1 MGQSEITVKVSRS
14 GMPEDAF
21 LELALPAHVAGM
33 SVGQLLELI
42 FPDDAESAS
51 SLADAFD
58 LAANPDL
65 PEIYDHIRPVFRQ
78 LRHGLCSVNITTG
91 AGRPASPEDAV
102 REHLNPPECGA
113 ALPGYQLS
121 LHLSPEYQPLEYA
134 AAMGWDAGEPD
145 LETWLQTCVSL
156 YFVDKHE
163 QSLISQA
170 GESANDDLSTLT
182 AAMCQQDLISLCPNS
197 GKAGITRI
205 TEQGRTFIGNLL
217 AETENYID
225 RYDLFQDVYWDE
237 DTDTPEFDTG
247 FGEDVRVALFIAEG
261 LDPLR
266 TVFLLRLYDGTLD
279 EYADTWME
287 QVATED
293 FFDRVLEPLVD
304 RSIVP
309 EERLRR
315 IADAGFTLL
324 ETAAEAAG
332 ERRLITRIAQ
342 RARSSP

>member
-1 MGQSEITVKVSRS
+1 
-14 GMPEDAF
+14 MPEDAF

-51 SLADAFD
+51 ALADAFD

-65 PEIYDHIRPVFRQ
+65 PEIYDHISPVFRQ
-78 LRHGLCSVNITTG
+78 FRHGLCNLNITTG
-91 AGRPASPEDAV
+91 AGRGVSPEDTI
-102 REHLNPPECGA
+102 REYLDLPESGA
-113 ALPGYQLS
+113 TLPGYRLS
-121 LHLSPEYQPLEYA
+121 LHLSPEYRPLEYA
-134 AAMGWDAGEPD
+134 AEMSWDAGEPD
-145 LETWLQTCVSL
+145 LKTWLQTCVSL

-170 GESANDDLSTLT
+170 GESANDDLATLT
-182 AAMCQQDLISLCPNS
+182 AAMCQQDLISLCIDS
-197 GKAGITRI
+197 GKTRI

-266 TVFLLRLYDGTLD
+266 TVFLMRLYDGTLD
-279 EYADTWME
+279 EYAGTWME

-315 IADAGFTLL
+315 IADAGFALL

-342 RARSSP
+342 RARSSA